1 MILPFKHQFVPKI
14 LDGTKKHTIREDKH
28 NRWKE
33 GRLIDMAT
41 GVRTKNYNKFTEQIC
56 TGTQKIEIIWREAK
70 PDRLEGRSAMVF
82 IDGINV
88 TNHWFQDTDEMI
100 VEVLAKNDG
109 FDNLTDFFAW
119 FSEDFT
125 GKLIHWTDLRY

>member
-14 LDGTKKHTIREDKH
+14 LDGTKIHTIREDKH
-28 NRWKE
+28 NRWKQ
-33 GRLIDMAT
+33 GRLIHMAT

-56 TGTQKIEIIWREAK
+56 TGTQKIEIIRVSDYLNENIVK
-70 PDRLEGRSAMVF
+70 VDGR
-82 IDGINV
+82 ILK
-88 TNHWFQDTDEMI
+88 EE
-100 VEVLAKNDG
+100 EVQKLAFNDG
-109 FDNLTDFFAW
+109 FSNLINFWLW